1 VVTRHAGRAAS
12 VIVMREKMRAGAPVA
27 VFTMAK

>member
-1 VVTRHAGRAAS
+1 VVTRRAGRAAS
-12 VIVMREKMRAGAPVA
+12 SIVMRETMRAGAAVA